1 MKVLRK
7 DYYYDDASKLTVN
20 GFDKKKFSILADDKH
35 HSGNTL
41 QLKKKND
48 SYGTFDDGLLYSIP
62 EKKYEHLSYYCRTST
77 PNMDTCNV
85 KLFKVQDVLTEE
97 EEKKSRQ
104 WAPPLS

>member
-1 MKVLRK
+1 MRK
-7 DYYYDDASKLTVN
+7 DYYYDDAAKVTVN
-20 GFDKKKFSILADDKH
+20 GFDRDKFAMNADKKH

-48 SYGTFDDGLLYSIP
+48 SYGTFDDGLLYQFP
-62 EKKYEHLSYYCRTST
+62 EGKYEHLSYYCRTST

-85 KLFKVQDVLTEE
+85 KLFKIQEMLSVED
-97 EEKKSRQ
+97 EKKTRQ